1 MFDPAAGEP
10 GPTEAAGPGSRPL
23 RLLIPRSGTRRSS
36 FYRRCGK
43 RLLDIAFVL
52 AGLPVILFVIAAAA
66 MAISL
71 SGGRPFFAQDRLGQG
86 GRVFR
91 FWKLRTMVPD
101 AEQAL
106 ERHLAE
112 NPQARVEW
120 DTYQK
125 LRDDP
130 RITRVGRVLR
140 KTSLDELPQ
149 VWNVLRG
156 DMSLVGPRP
165 MLPEQYPRYPGKA
178 YLELRP
184 GLTGPWQISE
194 RNGSAFAGRGG
205 YDDAYARELSLA
217 TDLGILLVTLRVV
230 AQATGE

>member
-1 MFDPAAGEP
+1 MFDPTAGEP
-10 GPTEAAGPGSRPL
+10 GRSEVAGPGSRPL
-23 RLLIPRSGTRRSS
+23 RPFLSWPGTRRTS
-36 FYRRCGK
+36 FYRRRGK
-43 RLLDIAFVL
+43 RLVDVAFVL
-52 AGLPVILFVIAAAA
+52 ASLPAVLVVIALAAL
-66 MAISL
+66 AIGL

-91 FWKLRTMVPD
+91 FWKLRTMVPE

-112 NPQARVEW
+112 NPQARLEW
-120 DTYQK
+120 DSYQK

-156 DMSLVGPRP
+156 DMTLVGPRP
-165 MLPEQYPRYPGKA
+165 MLPEQYARYPGKA

-194 RNGSAFAGRGG
+194 RNGSAFAGRGR
-205 YDDAYARELSLA
+205 YDDAYARDLSLA
-217 TDLGILLVTLRVV
+217 TDLRIILATFDVV
-230 AQATGE
+230 AKATGE